1 MPRISLPYFR
11 NHVSAC
17 SANLRRQALFIAMA
31 FMVAAAGLGVIASPA
46 IAQPPPGDFGDA
58 PVGDAADNI
67 QAYPGVLA
75 RWVSWY
81 QHRNTVTAPVQHL
94 NGTWLHTGATFR
106 LGQIPPTSSADTPQQ
121 PGAPENDAD
130 PIIVLEALGPN
141 PLAQLLVKVS
151 TDVAHDPDQPFYLNV
166 FIDQDRTGEWKD
178 GWYVGAPVIAWN
190 LEWVVQDLP
199 IQMPADEVRD
209 VSFGYIR
216 LADPTQS
223 VWLRLVVSDAPVGT
237 LLKAGDPFW
246 DATMT
251 ASHGWN
257 GEIEDHLL
265 DYQTVYQPGKGI
277 YPWWVYGRGS
287 GGGGGG
293 NPKPACDAFYV
304 APKLLYTPLCSTG
317 QVHFNPIYRVTERLD
332 GCDPGLLWGMYGLK
346 HLAGIISPPIV
357 TLNPGFFEPGT
368 TGVNTM
374 TCDDGTV
381 LTLPATVQGF
391 GPMYQG
397 EVSAAT
403 LRGGI
408 VPPAFSACYPAPK
421 RFRAYRAF
429 LEVMSCGSVH
439 QSMAVHTG
447 PPHAHAPSAIQTIG
461 QRVDHVDFII
471 GDLVEAFL
479 DLEYERPFPDPDFE
493 EYTIEP
499 PSSDVLVEDTFV
511 SAPASLRLQ
520 GATYSVQPS
529 LPTAVPIRAT
539 WLEFSYRTAPGT
551 MGLVTVTSKGGDVI
565 SADLPESVFWSPYTI
580 SLLEEF
586 ELDQIDIE
594 LEDGWLDDLVVG
606 LDGIDDCNG
615 NGVHDPFDIYYG
627 TSLDLDGNGAPDEC
641 DLFSPCDG
649 YCGTRSPD
657 GCWCDEHCEEYGD
670 CCEDVDPV
678 CAEVTSG
685 VGDGEAPPGLAIADV
700 APNPFNPMTTIRFDL
715 PQFSEVTLAVY
726 DMRGGLVHTLW
737 HGHRDQ
743 GRHVVTWDGRDSRG
757 KTVPSGVYLV
767 RVLTPDGAWRAVKVT
782 LAR

>member
-1 MPRISLPYFR
+1 MI
-11 NHVSAC
+11 
-17 SANLRRQALFIAMA
+17 RRHQALLIAA
-31 FMVAAAGLGVIASPA
+31 SFMVAVAGLGVFASSA

-58 PVGDAADNI
+58 PVGDVADNI

-81 QHRNTVTAPVQHL
+81 QHRNSVTVPVQHL
-94 NGTWLHTGATFR
+94 NGTWLHTGSTFR
-106 LGQIPPTSSADTPQQ
+106 LGQIPPTPSADTLQQ

-151 TDVAHDPDQPFYLNV
+151 TDAAHDPAQPFYLNV
-166 FIDQDRTGEWKD
+166 FIDQNRTGEWKD
-178 GWYVGAPVIAWN
+178 GWYLGSPVIAWD

-237 LLKAGDPFW
+237 ILKAGEPFW
-246 DATMT
+246 DATMN

-277 YPWWVYGRGS
+277 YPWWVFGRG

-304 APKLLYTPLCSTG
+304 APKVLLTPLCADG
-317 QVHFNPIYRVTERLD
+317 QVFFNPTYRVTERQD
-332 GCDPGLLWGMYGLK
+332 GCDQGLLWGMYGLK

-357 TLNPGFFEPGT
+357 TLNPAGPGFFEPGT
-368 TGVNTM
+368 LGDNTL

-381 LTLPATVQGF
+381 LTLPAAVQGF
-391 GPMYQG
+391 GPMFQG
-397 EVSAAT
+397 HVSAAT
-403 LRGGI
+403 LRGGT
-408 VPPAFSACYPAPK
+408 VPPAFAACYPAPK

-439 QSMAVHTG
+439 QSVAVRTG
-447 PPHAHAPSAIQTIG
+447 PPQAHTPSAIQAIG

-493 EYTIEP
+493 DYSIWP
-499 PSSDVLVEDTFV
+499 PAGGELDEETFV

-520 GATYSVQPS
+520 GAIYSVRPS
-529 LPTAVPIRAT
+529 LPTVVPMRAT
-539 WLEFSYRTAPGT
+539 RVDLSYQTAPGT
-551 MGLVTVTSKGGDVI
+551 LGLVTATNTAGDVF
-565 SADLPESVFWSPYTI
+565 SADLPEADTWLPFTL
-580 SLLEEF
+580 SLPEEF
-586 ELDQIDIE
+586 ELDMVEIE
-594 LEDGWLDDLVVG
+594 LEDGWLDDLVVS

-615 NGVHDPFDIYYG
+615 NGVHDPVDIYNG

-641 DLFSPCDG
+641 DLISPCEG

-670 CCEDVDPV
+670 CCDDVDPL
-678 CAEVTSG
+678 CAEVVTG
-685 VGDGEAPPGLAIADV
+685 VNGGVAPSSLAIADV
-700 APNPFNPMTTIRFDL
+700 APNPFNPMTTISFDL
-715 PQFSEVTLAVY
+715 PQADEVTLAVY
-726 DMRGGLVHTLW
+726 DVRGSLVRTLW
-737 HGHRDQ
+737 HGHRDS
-743 GRHVVTWDGRDSRG
+743 GRHVVTWNGRDSVGRA
-757 KTVPSGVYLV
+757 VPSGVYLV
-767 RVLTPDGAWRAVKVT
+767 RVITSGGAWRVVKVT